1 MVRLLAPFAK
11 VKIGDRLFQTGDGKL
26 RYVAISLGEDKRAS
40 NCRFEVSDPGLKIAA
55 AFFEMSFTAG
65 GIEVPSDLLE
75 DPQQTPATPG
85 GTVASG
91 GESSVT
97 AGELTAEEK
106 AFLDVIAWAEGTSGP
121 NGYRTMFTGKLFDGF
136 ERHPA
141 QINCNA
147 SRTLCSDA
155 AGRYQFLKKT
165 WNGLNMPDF
174 TPANQDRG
182 AIKLVK
188 GRGALQD
195 VRAGRF
201 DAAVTKC
208 RQEWASFPGAGYD
221 QPEKSLSK
229 MREVWEK
236 ALAKYRGGGSAAP
249 TQAPAAS
256 SAATATSTTP
266 VQDKAQEAA
275 AEVSQKGQEIIVSLG
290 FSPSQTVEYHF
301 IHTGTNTTGRGA
313 DQTVFEGQ
321 SIRWLMTRRKLN
333 TAYSNLTLRD
343 LATKVCQRY
352 GLTLEMEGNGPTYQH
367 LDQTGITDYELLLR
381 EAQAIGYRVTDRGS
395 TLKLTPLRPNFTG
408 FVITKDYLKPGGLAF
423 GDRATKDMPVN
434 SNAPAST
441 PAVNAAEQKTTLNR
455 DTGQPEAITKEDS
468 TATSTASKPPES
480 AVTGAAKPPVTGTV
494 LDGTE
499 TGLPTQKVGAIDLAD
514 GRAEAE
520 VIKDESRRVKGYE
533 SRASLFTS
541 PESLILAPGSIVS
554 IDSEIVPTVF
564 AREWRVGS
572 VSHSWQVG
580 SPFTTDVELYSP
592 QRQRPPQATA
602 GGAGGIGG
610 GMDGT
615 ALMED
620 GTASQA
626 DLKPGGFI
634 CPIRSGTFGEGI
646 GYRAWAGRNH
656 NGIDIAAPT
665 NTPVIAPADGV
676 VVRVVRG
683 CRVGNQS
690 CGGGWGNYIVIRH
703 GGGIYSLVAH
713 LTLTY
718 VREGQTVKQGSTT
731 GTVGNT
737 GRSFGAHLHFEF
749 RSGGIPPGGKV
760 VPPSEL
766 GVVYTGIG
774 GSKRSGMKY

>member
-11 VKIGDRLFQTGDGKL
+11 VKIGERLFQTGDGLL
-26 RYVAISLGEDKRAS
+26 RYVAINLGEDKRAS

-55 AFFEMSFTAG
+55 QFFEMSFTAG
-65 GIEVPSDLLE
+65 GIAVPSDLLE
-75 DPQQTPATPG
+75 DPQQTPVISG
-85 GTVASG
+85 GSTG

-97 AGELTAEEK
+97 AGELSAEEK

-141 QINCNA
+141 QINCN
-147 SRTLCSDA
+147 STKSLCSDA

-195 VRAGRF
+195 VRARRF
-201 DAAVTKC
+201 DTAVAKC
-208 RQEWASFPGAGYD
+208 RLEWASFPGAGYD
-221 QPEKSLSK
+221 QPEKSLVK
-229 MREVWEK
+229 MKEVWEK
-236 ALAKYRGGGSAAP
+236 ALAKYSGAGTAAP
-249 TQAPAAS
+249 TPAPAAS
-256 SAATATSTTP
+256 STATATSTTP
-266 VQDKAQEAA
+266 VQDKAKEAA
-275 AEVSQKGQEIIVSLG
+275 AEVSQKGQEIIISLG
-290 FSPSQTVEYHF
+290 FSPAQTVEYHF
-301 IHTGTNTTGRGA
+301 IHTGTNTQGRGA

-333 TAYSNLTLRD
+333 TAYANLTLRD

-381 EAQAIGYRVTDRGS
+381 EAQAIGYRVTDTAS
-395 TLKLTPLRPNFTG
+395 TLKLAPLRPNFTG
-408 FVITKDYLKPGGLAF
+408 FIITKDYLKPGGLSF
-423 GDRATKDMPVN
+423 GDRASKDMPAN

-441 PAVNAAEQKTTLNR
+441 PATNAAEQKVTLNR
-455 DTGQPEAITKEDS
+455 ETGQAETAIKEDS
-468 TATSTASKPPES
+468 TATATTDKPPEA

-494 LDGTE
+494 TTNAE
-499 TGLPTQKVGAIDLAD
+499 TGLPTQQVGAIDLAD

-533 SRASLFTS
+533 SRASLFTH
-541 PESLILAPGSIVS
+541 PETLVLAPGSIVS

-592 QRQRPPQATA
+592 QRQRPPQSGA
-602 GGAGGIGG
+602 GGAGGGI
-610 GMDGT
+610 DGT
-615 ALMED
+615 ALLGD
-620 GTASQA
+620 GSINEA

-634 CPIRSGTFGEGI
+634 CPIRSGTFGDGI
-646 GYRAWAGRNH
+646 GWRASTNRNH

-665 NTPVIAPADGV
+665 GTPVIAPADGV
-676 VVRVVRG
+676 VVRVVEG
-683 CRVGNQS
+683 CRVGDQT
-690 CGGGWGNYIVIRH
+690 CGGRWGNQVVIRH

-713 LTLTY
+713 LSFNY
-718 VREGQTVKQGSTT
+718 VYEGQTVKQGSTT

-737 GRSFGAHLHFEF
+737 GYSFGAHLHFEF
-749 RSGGIPPGGKV
+749 RRGGIPPGGQV

-766 GVVYTGIG
+766 GVDYKGIG
-774 GSKRSGMKY
+774 GSKRSGFKY